1 MFSTFSNTVH
11 PIKTCRM
18 KDFFKIY
25 LKYICDVGVFNIYL
39 GQKEMEII
47 VKILENCWNVSAKNL
62 MAFKLNPFWIRFILW
77 WYDEEIAMEGIGT
90 AGKIMC
96 FCIFRILSRLRNST
110 NTCFVFIKSERRENR
125 PVLIS
130 HMVAIWSLKFA
141 VS

>member
-1 MFSTFSNTVH
+1 MECPLYYYLNKINDPSCTTYEHTVNH
-11 PIKTCRM
+11 EQ
-18 KDFFKIY
+18 FKEY
-25 LKYICDVGVFNIYL
+25 F